1 MILFKAKL
9 KSIDEKIFK
18 SFFYEIYFLIIKQL
32 NKFYE
37 RKFTYRNI
45 HFFNIS
51 KKNKL
56 SRLCEKYGTD
66 KGFINF
72 DKKKPFPWKPHTYSN
87 FYYNLFNPFK
97 DKVKLV
103 FECGIGTN
111 NLQFS
116 SNMAAKGKPGASLRV
131 WKDFF
136 KKASIYGA
144 DIDKNIIFNEDRIK
158 TFYVDQLNEDSI
170 SKMWNLVKKKNFDI
184 IIDDGMHNYHA
195 AITFFFHSYK
205 KLRNGGYYIIEDVS
219 YSYIKK
225 LSQSLKNYN
234 FEIIKLETNL
244 HTYKDN
250 NLIIIRKE

>member
-72 DKKKPFPWKPHTYSN
+72 DKKNHFPGNHTLTAI
-87 FYYNLFNPFK
+87 F
-97 DKVKLV
+97 
-103 FECGIGTN
+103 II
-111 NLQFS
+111 
-116 SNMAAKGKPGASLRV
+116 
-131 WKDFF
+131 
-136 KKASIYGA
+136 IYL
-144 DIDKNIIFNEDRIK
+144 ILLRIK
-158 TFYVDQLNEDSI
+158 LN
-170 SKMWNLVKKKNFDI
+170 
-184 IIDDGMHNYHA
+184 
-195 AITFFFHSYK
+195 
-205 KLRNGGYYIIEDVS
+205 
-219 YSYIKK
+219 
-225 LSQSLKNYN
+225 
-234 FEIIKLETNL
+234 
-244 HTYKDN
+244 
-250 NLIIIRKE
+250 

>member
-72 DKKKPFPWKPHTYSN
+72 DKKKPFP
-87 FYYNLFNPFK
+87 
-97 DKVKLV
+97 
-103 FECGIGTN
+103 
-111 NLQFS
+111 
-116 SNMAAKGKPGASLRV
+116 
-131 WKDFF
+131 
-136 KKASIYGA
+136 
-144 DIDKNIIFNEDRIK
+144 
-158 TFYVDQLNEDSI
+158 
-170 SKMWNLVKKKNFDI
+170 
-184 IIDDGMHNYHA
+184 
-195 AITFFFHSYK
+195 
-205 KLRNGGYYIIEDVS
+205 
-219 YSYIKK
+219 
-225 LSQSLKNYN
+225 
-234 FEIIKLETNL
+234 
-244 HTYKDN
+244 
-250 NLIIIRKE
+250 